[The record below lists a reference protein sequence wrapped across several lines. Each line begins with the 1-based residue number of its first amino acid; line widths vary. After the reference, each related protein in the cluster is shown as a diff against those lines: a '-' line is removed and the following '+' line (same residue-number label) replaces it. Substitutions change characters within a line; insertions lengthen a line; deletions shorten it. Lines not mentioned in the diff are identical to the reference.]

1 MYETHLYP
9 GVPLMHWQMMDCE
22 RIALTGLLARL
33 RPKLAIEVG
42 VYHGGSLTLISQFSE
57 RVIALDIDADVP
69 NRFAIPI
76 NVDLRIGDS
85 ATILPKLIHDLDQAR
100 APLNLVLIDANHSAD
115 GVRCDIESVLHF
127 QPTQPMAIVIHDG
140 GNAEC
145 RRGVT
150 MADWQSNQHVHNV
163 ELDFVPAQ
171 IIEHTVSKGTGEVW
185 GGLALAYLDPQVRT
199 HALQV
204 RAGAATTVRALH
216 RCAADLSLL
225 DQ

>member
-1 MYETHLYP
+1 MYEERLYP
-9 GVPLMHWQMMDCE
+9 GVPLAHWQMMDSE

-69 NRFAIPI
+69 DRFVIPT

-85 ATILPKLIHDLDQAR
+85 TIVLPTLIHDLNQDR
-100 APLNLVLIDANHSAD
+100 APLDFVLIDADHSAD
-115 GVRCDIESVLHF
+115 GVRRDIETILRF
-127 QPTQPMAIVIHDG
+127 QPTRPMTIIIHDG

-145 RRGVT
+145 RRGIAL
-150 MADWQSNQHVHNV
+150 ADWQSNPYVHDV

-171 IIEHTVSKGTGEVW
+171 IIEHTVSEGSGEVW
-185 GGLALAYLDPQVRT
+185 GGLALAYLDAQPRT
-199 HALQV
+199 RTLQV

-225 DQ
+225 DR

>member
-1 MYETHLYP
+1 MYEKRLFP
-9 GVPLMHWQMMDCE
+9 GVPLEHWQMMDSE

-33 RPKLAIEVG
+33 RPTLAIEVG
-42 VYHGGSLTLISQFSE
+42 VYYGGSLTLISQFSE

-69 NRFAIPI
+69 NRFAIPA

-85 ATILPKLIHDLDQAR
+85 TTILPALIHDLDQDH
-100 APLNLVLIDANHSAD
+100 APLNLVLIDADHSAD
-115 GVRCDIESVLHF
+115 GVRRDIETVLRF

-145 RRGVT
+145 RRGI
-150 MADWQSNQHVHNV
+150 ALAEWRRNPHVHDV

-171 IIEHTVSKGTGEVW
+171 IIEHTVSVGGGEVW

-199 HALQV
+199 HTLQV

-225 DQ
+225 DR